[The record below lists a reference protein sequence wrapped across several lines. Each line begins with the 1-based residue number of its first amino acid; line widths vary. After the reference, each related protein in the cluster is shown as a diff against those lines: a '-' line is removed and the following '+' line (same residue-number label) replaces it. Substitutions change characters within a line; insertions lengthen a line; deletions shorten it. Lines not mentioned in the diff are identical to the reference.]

1 VALSGGSELR
11 RIEELGEEFFI
22 LRTGLWRLER
32 MVREFTYRGYTL
44 QQLTEMPM
52 DQLIKLLP
60 SRQRRS
66 LRKGLTEAQRTLL
79 IKIRRYR
86 QNPDGNKPIRT
97 HARDMIILP
106 EMVGLTIWVHN
117 GKEFVPVE
125 IQPEMI
131 GHRLGEFAI
140 TNKRVVHGR
149 PGVGA
154 TKSSMYVPLK

>member
-1 VALSGGSELR
+1 
-11 RIEELGEEFFI
+11 
-22 LRTGLWRLER
+22 

-44 QQLTEMPM
+44 QQLLEMPT
-52 DQLIKLLP
+52 DKLINLLP

-66 LRKGLTEAQRTLL
+66 LKRGLTEAQRKLL
-79 IKIRRYR
+79 IKIRKYK
-86 QNPDGNKPIRT
+86 QNNINKPIRT

-117 GKEFVPVE
+117 GKEFTPVE

-140 TNKRVVHGR
+140 TNKRVQHGR